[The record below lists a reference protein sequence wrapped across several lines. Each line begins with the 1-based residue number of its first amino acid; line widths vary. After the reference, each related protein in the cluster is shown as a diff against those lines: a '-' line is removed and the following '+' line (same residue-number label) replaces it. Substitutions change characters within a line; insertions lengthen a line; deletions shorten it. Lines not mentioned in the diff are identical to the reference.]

1 MTDLLVP
8 ILFLVFFLESCHS
21 QNYYQNID
29 CDFEDDKCRWRWNTT
44 IPNGF
49 KIFSGEEA
57 EFYLRQNP
65 DDDQSQF
72 ADGDNNYNGECLNLG
87 LN

>member
-1 MTDLLVP
+1 MTDITVPAVLL
-8 ILFLVFFLESCHS
+8 ILILDICYS

-49 KIFSGEEA
+49 RVFSGVEA
-57 EFYLRQNP
+57 ERYLRQNP
-65 DDDQSQF
+65 DDDRMLF
-72 ADGDNNYNGECLNLG
+72 ADADRNFNGEYMRREYS
-87 LN
+87 